1 MLFDIIMSNEIAYR
15 IYIPNHHSGV
25 FRSGSKFSAIGRE
38 ATEPNFITVIV
49 ENLKNHNHFT
59 NLEKIADN

>member
-1 MLFDIIMSNEIAYR
+1 MLFADIYAAESTYR

-25 FRSGSKFSAIGRE
+25 FRSGSKFSAIRRE

-49 ENLKNHNHFT
+49 ENLPCLQWKLIPEMNQ
-59 NLEKIADN
+59 